1 MEQIQLFDSEHF
13 NKTGSF
19 DSPNFWKK
27 AGRLNWD
34 TFIQHF
40 VEKLPRCFCSDNL
53 KKNLTKIRMDLKR
66 NLQYLCI
73 LNFHNPTHGLSVY
86 LQIFLSSKTLLMAQG
101 CFSTLYRMKKRSI
114 IHGKAIVFT
123 FCYKDITFALKKQ
136 TNRAIYTN
144 RRKKKAIRYMPLLLS
159 KPGKISK

>member
-1 MEQIQLFDSEHF
+1 MFRFAEFLGKKSE
-13 NKTGSF
+13 
-19 DSPNFWKK
+19 
-27 AGRLNWD
+27 RLNYD
-34 TFIQHF
+34 SFIQDF
-40 VEKLPRCFCSDNL
+40 VDKLQRCLCLDNFQKKRKWIKKEKSR
-53 KKNLTKIRMDLKR
+53 
-66 NLQYLCI
+66 YLYI

-144 RRKKKAIRYMPLLLS
+144 RRKKKAIRYMPMLLS

>member
-1 MEQIQLFDSEHF
+1 MEQIQLFESEHF

-73 LNFHNPTHGLSVY
+73 LNFHNPTHGLFVY
-86 LQIFLSSKTLLMAQG
+86 LQIFLSSKTLFMAQG
-101 CFSTLYRMKKRSI
+101 CFSTFYKRGKDRLFTEKPSFIYLPQRYNLRFVKNKQIDPFTQTEGREKLYVIWLYHWEK
-114 IHGKAIVFT
+114 
-123 FCYKDITFALKKQ
+123 
-136 TNRAIYTN
+136 
-144 RRKKKAIRYMPLLLS
+144 
-159 KPGKISK
+159 